1 MKIKESN
8 VNQWIRTVSFSKNE
22 ENNYRTTIFLLNSC
36 SHTHIVY
43 SYIVLVTKNDFQLSW

>member
-1 MKIKESN
+1 MKIKQSN
-8 VNQWIRTVSFSKNE
+8 VNQWILTVSFSKNE
-22 ENNYRTTIFLLNSC
+22 EYNYRTTIFLLNSC